1 MYNNVN
7 VNHPL
12 IHREN
17 NYVSIKKYVS
27 IHSIDRDITKWTES
41 NEFEVELPQALKQVQ
56 YIKLS
61 DITLP
66 SDPFNISSK
75 YQNNKLLM
83 GKITG
88 GASDTYLKT
97 NLSIH
102 STNGCGIGA
111 IVSSITIA
119 NNLVTSIDVDG
130 GTGYLVGDKIFISV
144 NNIELGSYIIQNG
157 DITNGVFNSG
167 FLTGTMPSN
176 ENKIVDGAY
185 NATDKMTPII
195 ITIPDGTYTP
205 ENLASTLDTLM
216 NIAFVTNYNS
226 DASVLRQIYVVYNNP
241 EKKIYIGI
249 SSNNEIALFFD
260 ETSHEYILANSGY
273 GTCQQNNDQYYT
285 KNMWGLGEVLGFNK
299 TNYFSKAITVDG
311 MFNTPINNYADISA
325 SINISTTHYIESNV
339 RKHSNIWLPLG
350 SGTNTGHVLVAPN
363 TINIFKSN
371 TLYMEIDKYNNSDEL
386 VPYVSN
392 TSAYN
397 ITNHQTN
404 QILSKETCKQ
414 DGANRTLTFKRG
426 LDSSSR
432 TSNIKMRT
440 AFNNPSENGNY
451 GGKVNSF
458 FAKLIIRDFYHEN
471 NISLTSDDIKTITIF
486 SNQLE
491 ERIQKIKVKFRF
503 HDGTMVDFG
512 DADIHFTLEF
522 GTILSDQEKNMK
534 IRNIN

>member
-12 IHREN
+12 IHRDN

-27 IHSIDRDITKWTES
+27 IHSIDRDITKWTEP
-41 NEFEVELPQALKQVQ
+41 NEFEIELPQSLKQVQ

-61 DITLP
+61 DITIP
-66 SDPFNISSK
+66 SDLFNISSK

-83 GKITG
+83 CKFTG
-88 GASDTYLKT
+88 TASDTYLKT

-167 FLTGTMPSN
+167 VLTGTMPSN
-176 ENKIVDGAY
+176 ENKIVDGTY
-185 NATDKMTPII
+185 NATDKMTPTI

-205 ENLASTLDTLM
+205 ENLASTLETLM

-226 DASVLRQIYVVYNNP
+226 DASVLREIYVVYNNP

-249 SSNNEIALFFD
+249 STNNTIALFFD
-260 ETSHEYILANSGY
+260 EKSHEYILANSGY

-285 KNMWGLGEVLGFNK
+285 KNIWGLGAILGFNK

-325 SINISTTHYIESNV
+325 SINISTTHYTDTNAK
-339 RKHSNIWLPLG
+339 KHSNIWLPLG
-350 SGTNTGHVLVAPN
+350 TTNSGHFIVAPN
-363 TINIFKSN
+363 IINIFTHN

-386 VPYVSN
+386 VPNVSN
-392 TSAYN
+392 TSSYN

-414 DGANRTLTFKRG
+414 DATNSTLTFKRG

-432 TSNIKMRT
+432 TSNIKMRS
-440 AFNNPSENGNY
+440 AFNNPSENSNY
-451 GGKVNSF
+451 GGKVNSY
-458 FAKLIIRDFYHEN
+458 FAKLIRPNIINQN

-512 DADIHFTLEF
+512 NADIHFTLEF